1 MLSNY
6 FRTWFRN
13 ILKYRTYAAIN
24 LLGLGI
30 GIACCYLCVLYIFY
44 DWSFDRFHQDHHRI
58 YRVTG
63 R

>member
-30 GIACCYLCVLYIFY
+30 GIACTYLCVLYLF
-44 DWSFDRFHQDHHRI
+44 
-58 YRVTG
+58 VTI
-63 R
+63 